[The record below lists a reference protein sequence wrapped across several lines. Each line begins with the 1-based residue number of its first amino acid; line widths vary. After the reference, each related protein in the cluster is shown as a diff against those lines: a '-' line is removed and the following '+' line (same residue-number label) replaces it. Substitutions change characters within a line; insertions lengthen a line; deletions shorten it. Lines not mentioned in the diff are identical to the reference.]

1 MTSISG
7 EIEMRNPR
15 LVRYRASI
23 IVLVLALFFVASS
36 ALSQQDLR
44 TLKTKVADTLAR
56 FPAQSAEERNQ
67 LASEIIQLGSAGIKE
82 ICRMLVPP
90 GTGDDT
96 PVQFALNGVAVY
108 VNRGSAEEE
117 REMFALTLIESLGE
131 TQDDEV
137 KAFLI
142 RQLQI
147 TGRAESV
154 KPLSQFLM
162 DEKLCEPATQA
173 LLAID
178 TPVSEKSLLKSLKK
192 VSAGNRATIIKAL
205 GELRSRAAVKSIIKY
220 TDSEDESLRQV
231 ALYAL
236 ANIGDSR
243 SEKILDSVS
252 VTAPTYER
260 IKAPSLYLLFAQ
272 RLAESGSHE
281 TCVRI
286 CRKMIENYT
295 APQES
300 HIQSSALSI
309 LVSVLGE
316 NALDDLLAALHSPNK
331 EFRWRALELA
341 NTIEGEEATAV
352 WIRKMEDVSPEVQ
365 AEIIAM
371 LGLRGDVTALPV
383 VLKDLKSEEKLI
395 RLAAI
400 PAAAQLG
407 ELGVLEDLMR
417 CLETD
422 QEDETRVVKQA
433 LMGYSAA
440 RVIPRAVNLIDD
452 MPPLGR
458 VVLIEI
464 LAERAALEQVDVL
477 FSETKSE
484 HKGVRMAAL
493 AGLEPLVSESDLPRL
508 IKLLVETNDSK
519 EISLIQNAAVVSANK
534 IPALEL
540 RADLFLGTLAAIEGA
555 KRVDLFRPLSRIG
568 GEEALQAVVQET
580 KSEDEMI
587 RDAAV
592 LTLSEWPD
600 LSAADELFAICQ
612 STENTKHIQMSIQGY
627 VRLVNDSDLDDW
639 KKFAMLKEA
648 LKIQMEAEEKKIV
661 LAGLGNVKIRSSLNL
676 VAPFLDDPELK
687 AEAAIAAFSIVSPRR
702 GENIG
707 LTGPDVITVLKKAI
721 ESIEDAYD
729 KERLER
735 HLETLLKQEG
745 FVPLFNGKDLSGWK
759 GLVKDPPSRAK
770 MTPEELEK
778 AQAEADEDMR
788 AHWKAV
794 NGVLVFDSK
803 GHSLCTARDYKD
815 FEMFVDWKI
824 EKGGDSGI
832 YLRGSPQVQI
842 WDTAQ
847 WPEGSGGLYNNT
859 KGPNKPLAVA
869 DYPIGEWNSFR
880 IKMVGEQVTV
890 YLNNVLV
897 VDNVV
902 MENYWERDKPI
913 YQTGQIELQAHSTP
927 LYFRN
932 IYIREITP
940 DEKPR
945 IVSDEEI
952 AEGFV
957 PLFNGED
964 LTGWVG
970 DTAGYVAEE
979 RKIVIY
985 PKRGSGNLY
994 TEKEYNDFVLRF
1006 EFKLTPGANNGLG
1019 IRAPL
1024 EGDAAYVGMELQ
1036 ILDNTALIYKD
1047 LKPYQY
1053 HGSIYGVVPAKRGYQ
1068 NPVGEWNEQE
1078 VIAKGTRITVILNG
1092 VAILDADIQEAIE
1105 QGTIDGSEHPGL
1117 KRAAGHIGF
1126 LGHGSHVEF
1135 RNIRIK
1141 ELK

>member
-1 MTSISG
+1 MKHKTSIT
-7 EIEMRNPR
+7 
-15 LVRYRASI
+15 
-23 IVLVLALFFVASS
+23 VLVLFLCFVASS
-36 ALSQQDLR
+36 VFSQEDLR
-44 TLKTKVADTLAR
+44 TLKTRTVDTLAK
-56 FPAQSAEERNQ
+56 FPAQRAEERNQ
-67 LASEIIQLGSAGIKE
+67 LASEIIQLGPEGIRE

-90 GTGDDT
+90 GAGDDT
-96 PVQFALNGVAVY
+96 QVQFALNGVAVY
-108 VNRGSAEEE
+108 VNRGGAEGE
-117 REMFALTLIESLGE
+117 REMFVLAVLESLE
-131 TQDDEV
+131 EAQDDDV

-142 RQLQI
+142 RQLQVA
-147 TGRAESV
+147 GRGEAV
-154 KPLSQFLM
+154 KPLSQLLRH
-162 DEKLCEPATQA
+162 KRLCEPATQA
-173 LLAID
+173 LLAIR
-178 TPVSEKSLLKSLKK
+178 TPEVEKVLLKSLGA
-192 VSAGNRATIIKAL
+192 VSDENKATIIKAL
-205 GELRSRAAVKSIIKY
+205 GELGIQKAVKRIIKY
-220 TDSEDESLRQV
+220 SEVGDENLRRV

-236 ANIGDSR
+236 ANIGGPR
-243 SEKILDSVS
+243 AENVLDRVS
-252 VTAPTYER
+252 VMAPTYER
-260 IKAPSLYLLFAQ
+260 IQAPSLYLLYAQ
-272 RLAESGSHE
+272 RLAESGSKE
-281 TCVRI
+281 TCIRI

-316 NALDDLLAALHSPNK
+316 KAFNDLLAALHSPNK

-341 NTIEGEEATAV
+341 NTIEGEETTAV

-365 AEIIAM
+365 AEIISM
-371 LGLRGDVTALPV
+371 LGHRGDETALPA
-383 VLKDLKSEEKLI
+383 VLQSLQSEEIVI

-400 PAAAQLG
+400 PAAAKLG
-407 ELGVLEDLMR
+407 GLSVLEDLMGR
-417 CLETD
+417 LQTD
-422 QEDETRVVKQA
+422 QDEEARAVKQA
-433 LMGYSAA
+433 LKGYPADE
-440 RVIPRAVNLIDD
+440 VVLRAVEVFSG

-458 VVLIEI
+458 IVLIEI
-464 LAERAALEQVDVL
+464 LAEREAIEHVDVV

-484 HKGVRMAAL
+484 HKEVRLAAL
-493 AGLEPLVSESDLPRL
+493 AGLEPLVSENDLPRL
-508 IKLLVETNDSK
+508 IKLLVETGDSD
-519 EISLIQNAAVVSANK
+519 EISLIQNAAVVSANQ
-534 IPALEL
+534 IPQPES
-540 RADLFLGTLAAIEGA
+540 RADLFLETLAGIEGA
-555 KRVDLFRPLSRIG
+555 KRVDLIRPLSRIG
-568 GEEALQAVVQET
+568 GKKALQAVIQET

-612 STENTKHIQMSIQGY
+612 STENTKHIQLSIQGY
-627 VRLVNDSDLDDW
+627 VRLVNDAELDDW
-639 KKFAMLKEA
+639 QKFSLLKEA
-648 LKIQMEAEEKKIV
+648 LEIQMGAQEKKIV
-661 LAGLGNVKIRSSLNL
+661 LAGLANVKIRASLNL

-687 AEAAIAAFSIVSPRR
+687 EAAAIAAFSIASPRR
-702 GENIG
+702 GEKTG
-707 LTGPDVITVLKKAI
+707 LTGPDVITVLKKSI
-721 ESIEDAYD
+721 GNIEDAYD

-735 HLETLLKQEG
+735 HIETLLKQEG

-788 AHWKAV
+788 LHWKAV
-794 NGVLVFDSK
+794 NGVLVFDGK

-815 FEMFVDWKI
+815 FEMLVDWKI
-824 EKGGDSGI
+824 EKEGDSGI

-847 WPEGSGGLYNNT
+847 WPEGSGGLYNNQI
-859 KGPNKPLAVA
+859 GPSKPLAVA
-869 DYPIGEWNSFR
+869 DNPIGEWNSFR
-880 IKMVGEQVTV
+880 IKMVGERVTV

-913 YQTGQIELQAHSTP
+913 YPTGQIELQAHSTP
-927 LYFRN
+927 LHFRN

-940 DEKPR
+940 DDKPQ
-945 IVSDEEI
+945 IVSDEEN

-970 DTAGYVAEE
+970 DTVGYVAEE
-979 RKIVIY
+979 GKIVIY

-994 TEKEYNDFVLRF
+994 TEKEYSDFVLRF

-1024 EGDAAYVGMELQ
+1024 KGDAAYVGMELQ
-1036 ILDNTALIYKD
+1036 ILDNTAHIYKD

-1053 HGSIYGVVPAKRGYQ
+1053 HGSIYGVVPAKRGYLK
-1068 NPVGEWNEQE
+1068 PVGEWNTQE
-1078 VIAKGTRITVILNG
+1078 VIAKGTKITVILNG
-1092 VAILDADIQEAIE
+1092 VTIVDADIQEAIDR
-1105 QGTIDGSEHPGL
+1105 GTVDGRDHPGL